1 MNESIPYAKPSI
13 TQKEIDYANDA
24 VTNGWGAK
32 CYEYIHRFEKM
43 FSQYLGVKHCI
54 ATSSCT
60 GALHL
65 GYKSLGI
72 KKGDEVI
79 LADSNWIACASPI
92 TFVGATPIFADI
104 DPISWCIDPSSVKKL
119 ITKNTKAIS
128 AVHLYGNICDMD
140 SLRNIANQNNLFLI
154 EDAAEAIGGTYKG
167 QPAGSMGK
175 FSAFSFHGT
184 KTLTTGE
191 GGMLATNDTKLYERA
206 LTLSNAGRNQ
216 KNYKQFF
223 AEEIGFKYKISNV
236 QAAIGCAQLER
247 VDELVNKQRENL
259 EYYQD
264 KLGKIEGISLNVE
277 SHENLNT
284 GWMPTVVFDEE
295 LGINKDFI
303 LSSFQSEN
311 IDARV
316 FFPPLSS
323 LPMFKKVDNKN
334 SYSIQSRAIN
344 LPSFHEISYS
354 QLNKICDIVLKI
366 YKTRNKD

>member
-1 MNESIPYAKPSI
+1 MNEKIPYVKPSI

-24 VTNGWGAK
+24 VTNGWGEK
-32 CYEYIHRFEKM
+32 CYEYINRFEKM
-43 FSQYLGVKHCI
+43 FSEYLGVKHCI

-79 LADSNWIACASPI
+79 LADANWIACAAPI
-92 TFVGATPIFADI
+92 TYVGATPVFADI

-128 AVHLYGNICDMD
+128 AVHLYGNICDID
-140 SLRNIANQNNLFLI
+140 SLNEISNKNNLFLI
-154 EDAAEAIGGTYKG
+154 EDAAEAIGGIYKG
-167 QPAGSMGK
+167 QPAGSFGK
-175 FSAFSFHGT
+175 FSTFSFHGT

-191 GGMLATNDTKLYERA
+191 GGMFATNDTKLYEKA
-206 LTLSNAGRNQ
+206 LILSNQGRNQ
-216 KNYKQFF
+216 KNHTQFF
-223 AEEIGFKYKISNV
+223 AEKIGFKYKMTNV

-247 VDELVNKQRENL
+247 VDELIKKQRENL
-259 EYYQD
+259 EYYQE
-264 KLGKIEGISLNVE
+264 KLGNIDGISLNFD
-277 SHENLNT
+277 SAENVNS
-284 GWMPTVVFDEE
+284 GWMPTVVFDKE
-295 LGINKDFI
+295 LGIDRDFI
-303 LSSFQSEN
+303 LESFQAEN

-316 FFPPLSS
+316 FFYPLSS

-344 LPSFHEISYS
+344 LPSFHEMSNA
-354 QLNKICDIVLKI
+354 QLSKVCDIILKI
-366 YKTRNKD
+366 LQKKN